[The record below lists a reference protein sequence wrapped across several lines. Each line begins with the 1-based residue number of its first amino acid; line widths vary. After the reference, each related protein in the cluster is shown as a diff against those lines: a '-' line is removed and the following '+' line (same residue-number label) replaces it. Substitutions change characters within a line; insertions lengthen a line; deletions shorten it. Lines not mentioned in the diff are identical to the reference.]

1 MKKFTLNRYSNEAIF
16 MSTHFY
22 NMLSCLRTYVSA
34 LRERGGV
41 PGKPCNFTSIWKS
54 PLQDYLR
61 RRFATTGVEHPN
73 IQPNEDLDELA
84 SRMSEDL
91 GLVEPRAP
99 SQEPEELGTG
109 TTEPPPVS
117 EPEQGT
123 HPLVPCTSSESTA
136 VAVQRPE
143 PTSSTP
149 GTKTCSGEHHVQ
161 PTKVYPR
168 RDRRAPQYYGT

>member
-1 MKKFTLNRYSNEAIF
+1 MYVKNHRSGDPWLPGEIVKVTGPVSYRVKMADG
-16 MSTHFY
+16 ST
-22 NMLSCLRTYVSA
+22 VS
-34 LRERGGV
+34 
-41 PGKPCNFTSIWKS
+41 SH
-54 PLQDYLR
+54 QDYLR

-99 SQEPEELGTG
+99 SQEPEEHGMG

-117 EPEQGT
+117 EPERGA

-149 GTKTCSGEHHVQ
+149 GTRTCSGEHHVQ

-168 RDRRAPQYYGT
+168 RDRRTPQYYRT